1 MLAEANR
8 NPAGVGHRECSSVSI
23 CKNGC
28 CWDKGD
34 CTMTTQTE
42 ERTERADRWLQVA
55 TDRMLG
61 IEPDWWLRMACGQ
74 VAEVSESCR

>member
-1 MLAEANR
+1 M
-8 NPAGVGHRECSSVSI
+8 
-23 CKNGC
+23 
-28 CWDKGD
+28 
-34 CTMTTQTE
+34 MTQTE

-74 VAEVSESCR
+74 VAEVSESCE

>member
-1 MLAEANR
+1 
-8 NPAGVGHRECSSVSI
+8 
-23 CKNGC
+23 
-28 CWDKGD
+28 
-34 CTMTTQTE
+34 MTTQTE

-74 VAEVSESCR
+74 VAEVSESRRALGSHEQRLPFRN

>member
-1 MLAEANR
+1 M
-8 NPAGVGHRECSSVSI
+8 
-23 CKNGC
+23 
-28 CWDKGD
+28 
-34 CTMTTQTE
+34 MTQTE

-74 VAEVSESCR
+74 VAEVSEPAVRWGRMNSAYHFETRQ

>member
-1 MLAEANR
+1 M
-8 NPAGVGHRECSSVSI
+8 
-23 CKNGC
+23 
-28 CWDKGD
+28 
-34 CTMTTQTE
+34 MTQTE

-74 VAEVSESCR
+74 VAEVSESRPALGSHEQRLPFRN

>member
-1 MLAEANR
+1 M
-8 NPAGVGHRECSSVSI
+8 
-23 CKNGC
+23 
-28 CWDKGD
+28 
-34 CTMTTQTE
+34 MTQTE

-74 VAEVSESCR
+74 VAEVSESRHALGSHEQRLPFRN